1 MTRKDEV
8 GGKDW
13 AELRARLESARGPRY
28 WRSLEEVAETDAFQ
42 KLLEDEF
49 PSQASEWNDPLGR
62 RRFLKLMGA
71 SLALA
76 GVSSCTRQP
85 AETIVPFAR
94 TVEATVPGRPLY
106 FATAASLGGFATGV
120 LVESHMGRPT
130 KIEGNPRHPA
140 SLGASDAITQASILG
155 LYDPDRSQ
163 VTTQA
168 GQISSWL
175 SFVAVLRRE
184 IEAQRLSRGAGLRIL
199 TETVTSPTLADQL
212 NGLLEDFPAARWHQ
226 YEPTARDSAFEGSQL
241 AFGEVVNTVY
251 HFDRAAVVVSLDGDF
266 LGQGPAKLRYTRDF
280 IEKRG
285 SGAAGEAMN
294 RLYVAEGAPSITGA
308 MADHR
313 LRLKVGQVEGFAR
326 SLARA
331 LGVAGQ
337 TPEHEAASGRWD
349 SWIAPLVG
357 DLQDHRGSAIIY
369 PGDEQPPI
377 VHALAQAMNRALGAE
392 GRTVTWTEAV
402 EARPE
407 NQFESLAE
415 LAREMEAGQVEVLL
429 ILGGNP
435 VFDAPAELGFAEQLD
450 KVGFRTHLSL
460 YEDETSELCHW
471 HVPQAHYLESWSDA
485 RAYDGTATIVQP
497 LIAPLYGGKTAHE
510 LLAAAAGGAERSAH
524 SLVREFWRSKT
535 STEDFELFWKNALHE
550 GVVEGTSSA
559 AKSPTLRERLD
570 APDGRAARAQLSTL
584 AKPAGRRLEVVFRPD
599 ASVWDGRFAN
609 NGWLQETPNPITKLT
624 WDNPALLSPA
634 TAERL
639 GLANEDVVEMA
650 LDGRKLEA
658 PVWVTPGHADDSLTL
673 HLGYGRTRGGRVAE
687 GAGFNAYAMR
697 TSTGRW
703 SAQGL
708 EIRKTGKRYRLACTQ
723 DHHSME
729 GRHLVRAGT
738 LAEFQ
743 QDPHFAQKLD
753 HGGGHELSLYPGHE
767 YEGYAWG
774 MSIDLNRC
782 IGCNACMV
790 ACQAENNVP
799 VVGKQEVIRGREM
812 HWIRVD
818 RYWEGSL
825 DDPKTYYEPVACM
838 HCESAP
844 CEVVCPVGA
853 TVHSAEGL
861 NDMVYNRCIG
871 TRYCSNNCP
880 YKVRRFN
887 FLHYSDYETP
897 SLKLLRNPDVTVR
910 TRGVMEKCTYCV
922 QRINSARIEAEKEG
936 RKIHDGEITTACQS
950 ACPAQAIV
958 FGDINDPGSRVA
970 RSKADPRHYGLL
982 TELNTRP
989 RTSYLAR
996 LTNPNP
1002 QLEPGAVEHGEHAQ
1016 RSSGGPV
1023 ARFDP
1028 QPRKS
1033 AG

>member
-1 MTRKDEV
+1 MTWR
-8 GGKDW
+8 
-13 AELRARLESARGPRY
+13 RAKSKCC
-28 WRSLEEVAETDAFQ
+28 SFSAET
-42 KLLEDEF
+42 
-49 PSQASEWNDPLGR
+49 G
-62 RRFLKLMGA
+62 
-71 SLALA
+71 
-76 GVSSCTRQP
+76 
-85 AETIVPFAR
+85 
-94 TVEATVPGRPLY
+94 
-106 FATAASLGGFATGV
+106 
-120 LVESHMGRPT
+120 
-130 KIEGNPRHPA
+130 
-140 SLGASDAITQASILG
+140 
-155 LYDPDRSQ
+155 
-163 VTTQA
+163 
-168 GQISSWL
+168 
-175 SFVAVLRRE
+175 
-184 IEAQRLSRGAGLRIL
+184 
-199 TETVTSPTLADQL
+199 
-212 NGLLEDFPAARWHQ
+212 
-226 YEPTARDSAFEGSQL
+226 
-241 AFGEVVNTVY
+241 
-251 HFDRAAVVVSLDGDF
+251 
-266 LGQGPAKLRYTRDF
+266 
-280 IEKRG
+280 
-285 SGAAGEAMN
+285 
-294 RLYVAEGAPSITGA
+294 
-308 MADHR
+308 
-313 LRLKVGQVEGFAR
+313 
-326 SLARA
+326 
-331 LGVAGQ
+331 
-337 TPEHEAASGRWD
+337 
-349 SWIAPLVG
+349 
-357 DLQDHRGSAIIY
+357 
-369 PGDEQPPI
+369 
-377 VHALAQAMNRALGAE
+377 
-392 GRTVTWTEAV
+392 
-402 EARPE
+402 
-407 NQFESLAE
+407 
-415 LAREMEAGQVEVLL
+415 
-429 ILGGNP
+429 
-435 VFDAPAELGFAEQLD
+435 FDAPAELGFAEQLNNV
-450 KVGFRTHLSL
+450 KFRAHLSL

-471 HVPQAHYLESWSDA
+471 HIPEAHYLESWSDA

-510 LLAAAAGGAERSAH
+510 LLAAAAGAAERSAH

-535 STEDFELFWKNALHE
+535 STEDFELFWKNAFHE

-570 APDGRAARAQLSTL
+570 ALDGRAARAQLSTL

-624 WDNPALLSPA
+624 WDNPALISPA

-639 GLANEDVVEMA
+639 GLVNEDVVEMA

-658 PVWVTPGHADDSLTL
+658 PVWVTPGHADDSVTL

-687 GAGFNAYAMR
+687 GAGFNAYAIR

-703 SAQGL
+703 SARGL
-708 EIRKTGKRYRLACTQ
+708 EVRKTGKRYRLACVQ

-767 YEGYAWG
+767 YKGYAWAWPSTSTAASVVTPAWSPARRRTTSPSLESKKSFG
-774 MSIDLNRC
+774 AAKCTGFESIA
-782 IGCNACMV
+782 IG
-790 ACQAENNVP
+790 
-799 VVGKQEVIRGREM
+799 RGRST
-812 HWIRVD
+812 IR
-818 RYWEGSL
+818 RLTTNRS
-825 DDPKTYYEPVACM
+825 PACTAKARLARW
-838 HCESAP
+838 SAP
-844 CEVVCPVGA
+844 SGRRCTAPRA
-853 TVHSAEGL
+853 SI
-861 NDMVYNRCIG
+861 DMVYNRCIG

-1002 QLEPGAVEHGEHAQ
+1002 QLEPDAVEHPEHAQ
-1016 RSSGGPV
+1016 QSHGGPV
-1023 ARFDP
+1023 AGFDR